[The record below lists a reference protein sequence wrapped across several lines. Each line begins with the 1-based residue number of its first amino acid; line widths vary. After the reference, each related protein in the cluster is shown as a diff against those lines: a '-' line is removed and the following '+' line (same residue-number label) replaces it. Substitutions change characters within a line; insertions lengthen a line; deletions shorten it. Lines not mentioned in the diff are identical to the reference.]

1 MPAKQ
6 IIDVPSTW
14 VSSDMTL
21 FNVTSVVDK
30 EDGTWVYYN
39 NPATGQEYNCLIDA
53 FLSRFH
59 LGTN

>member
-14 VSSDMTL
+14 TSADLTQ

-30 EDGTWVYYN
+30 EDGTWVYYVN
-39 NPATGQEYNCLIDA
+39 SATGQEHNCLVDA

>member
-14 VSSDMTL
+14 TSADLTQ

-30 EDGTWVYYN
+30 EDGTWVYYVN
-39 NPATGQEYNCLIDA
+39 SATGQEHNCLIDA
-53 FLSRFH
+53 FLSKFH

>member
-6 IIDVPSTW
+6 IIDVHSIWT
-14 VSSDMTL
+14 SADLTQ

-30 EDGTWVYYN
+30 EDGTWVYYVN
-39 NPATGQEYNCLIDA
+39 SATGQEHNCLVDA

>member
-6 IIDVPSTW
+6 IIDVPSIWT
-14 VSSDMTL
+14 SADLTQ

-30 EDGTWVYYN
+30 EDGTWVYYVN
-39 NPATGQEYNCLIDA
+39 SATGQEHNCLVDA

>member
-14 VSSDMTL
+14 TSADLTQ

-30 EDGTWVYYN
+30 EDGTWVYYTN
-39 NPATGQEYNCLIDA
+39 SATGQEYNCLIEA
-53 FLSRFH
+53 FLSKFH
-59 LGTN
+59 LGPN

>member
-14 VSSDMTL
+14 TSADLTQ

-30 EDGTWVYYN
+30 EDGTWVYYVN
-39 NPATGQEYNCLIDA
+39 SVTGQEHNCLIDA

>member
-6 IIDVPSTW
+6 IIDVPSIWT
-14 VSSDMTL
+14 SADLTQ

-30 EDGTWVYYN
+30 EDGTWVYYVN
-39 NPATGQEYNCLIDA
+39 SATGQEYNCLVDA

>member
-6 IIDVPSTW
+6 IIDAPSIW
-14 VSSDMTL
+14 VSGNSTE

-30 EDGTWVYYN
+30 EDGTWVYYT
-39 NPATGQEYNCLIDA
+39 NPATGQEYSCLIDA

-59 LGTN
+59 QGTN

>member
-14 VSSDMTL
+14 TSADLTQ

-30 EDGTWVYYN
+30 EDGTWVYYTK
-39 NPATGQEYNCLIDA
+39 PATGQEYNCLIEA
-53 FLSRFH
+53 FLSKFH
-59 LGTN
+59 LGPN